1 MKEDV
6 AAEARALLLGA
17 YQGVLSTNSG
27 DMPGYPFGSVAPYC
41 LNDAGEPVFLVSE
54 LAQHT
59 KNLRADSRCSFIVI
73 AGGDD
78 IQATARLTLTG
89 ECTPVLPE
97 DVDAVSGR
105 YYRYFPDARDFHK
118 TLDFVFFVLKPLR
131 CRFIGGVGRIHW
143 LKGMDLL
150 MANPL
155 AGEKEVGIV
164 GHMNA
169 DHADALVHYCHQAG
183 LPVPGD
189 IAPVMTGI
197 DAEGIHIRLGARI
210 ARIAF
215 SRPVANPQEARE
227 ALVAMARA
235 GRPEP
240 H

>member
-6 AAEARALLLGA
+6 AAEARALLLAA
-17 YQGVLSTNSG
+17 YQGVLSTNSVN
-27 DMPGYPFGSVAPYC
+27 MPGYPFGSVAPYC
-41 LNDAGEPVFLVSE
+41 LNDAGEPVFLVSG

-59 KNLRADSRCSFIVI
+59 KNLRADPRCSFIVI

-89 ECTPVLPE
+89 ECTPVLPD
-97 DVDAVSGR
+97 DVDAVAAR

-118 TLDFVFFVLKPLR
+118 TLDFVFFVLKPSR

-143 LKGMDLL
+143 LKGQDMLL
-150 MANPL
+150 ANPF
-155 AGEKEVGIV
+155 AGESEAGIV

-169 DHADALVHYCHQAG
+169 DHADALVHYCHRVGQPLA
-183 LPVPGD
+183 VD
-189 IAPVMTGI
+189 FAPVMTGI

-210 ARIAF
+210 VRIAF
-215 SRPVANPQEARE
+215 SAPVATPQEARE
-227 ALVAMARA
+227 ALVALARA
-235 GRPEP
+235 GRSGS